1 MTKTGYKDIRPSPI
15 AGQWYPGDPADLAS
29 NIDEM
34 VDAAAPVDIPGEIVA
49 LIVPH
54 AGYIYSGPTAA
65 RAFRQI
71 KGKHYDRVVIVS
83 PMHHLYREPVLT
95 TTHDAYQTPLGTIP
109 VDRETLDA
117 LTTHLPLTPIRR
129 DPEHSLEIELPFLQR
144 VLDGPFKL
152 IPLMLRDQTFDTAHR
167 LGKALGGLLEN
178 SDSTLLVASSD
189 LSHFYSD
196 RQARQIDRIMVEQIG
211 NNDPEG
217 VIRVED
223 EKRAFACG
231 RGAIATVLVAAGK
244 LGANRVEIIDYSTSA
259 DTAGDTHSVVGY
271 VSAILYKSSQD
282 RKLS

>member
-1 MTKTGYKDIRPSPI
+1 MTKLEHKDIRPSPI
-15 AGQWYPGDPADLAS
+15 AGQWYPGDPSHLAK

-34 VDAAAPVDIPGEIVA
+34 IEAAAPVEIPGEIKA

-65 RAFRQI
+65 RAFRQVQ
-71 KGKHYDRVVIVS
+71 GKHYDRVAVVS

-95 TTHDAYQTPLGTIP
+95 TAHDAYQTPLGAIP

-117 LTTHLPLTPIRR
+117 LTAYLPVVSIRR

-152 IPLMLRDQTFDTAHR
+152 IPLMLRDQTFDTAEK
-167 LGKALGGLLEN
+167 LGEALGDILEKTAN
-178 SDSTLLVASSD
+178 TLLVASSD

-196 RQARQIDRIMVEQIG
+196 KQARQIDQVMVKQIS
-211 NNDPEG
+211 NNDPKG
-217 VIRVED
+217 VIRVEE

-231 RGAIATVLVAAGK
+231 RGAIAAILIAAGK
-244 LGANRVEIIDYSTSA
+244 LGANRVEIIDYATSA
-259 DTAGDTHSVVGY
+259 DTSGDTQSVVGY
-271 VSAILYKSSQD
+271 VSAALYKSF
-282 RKLS
+282 